1 MWEASSNLA
10 QERQTLISE
19 LRTRSQNMT
28 FSQACDLNAE
38 QIPTRLALV
47 DRTTRMTWSEVRDC
61 SNRLSRAMLEQGF
74 MRPDIALVHLSN
86 CAEQFLIRL
95 ACEKAGIRV
104 ILTNSAFRETELVSI
119 IERTDPKVAFLS
131 AKRAAE
137 GHYDRLREILEAKT
151 LKIHSI
157 TVGDDKVSWGIR
169 YRDLLSRCSSN
180 ISDHLLD
187 HTRFGWNERF
197 YLTTTSGST
206 SAPKIADT
214 IYGHRIWL
222 SLRHAEG
229 IHLALGEKIAALP
242 PMTSGTSDSLVHHA
256 APYYG
261 ATIVIEPRFDP
272 IETTKFLVAEGVH
285 VATAIPTMLAR
296 MMAHG
301 AIESL
306 ADAPFR
312 CFATYA
318 ASISYELATAVEER
332 AKCRIVRCYGTM
344 DFGGISM
351 STLDDDREVRI
362 RSVGKPF
369 PDNDVRVLNQRG
381 EDAAPGT
388 PGEIVM
394 RRSPLVMGTGYYRD
408 LEKTLESWNDEFYR
422 LGDVGTLDAA
432 GNIHLAGRG
441 TEMIIRGGQNIAPSE
456 VEELMV
462 THPKIIDVA
471 VVGLPDEDLGERVC
485 ACDLLKEGETLK
497 LEETRE
503 HFSSLGVAPFKTP
516 EKIVVFEEF
525 PVTMS
530 GMKVDKL
537 RIIELLTR
545 ETVKWNDS

>member
-1 MWEASSNLA
+1 
-10 QERQTLISE
+10 
-19 LRTRSQNMT
+19 
-28 FSQACDLNAE
+28 
-38 QIPTRLALV
+38 
-47 DRTTRMTWSEVRDC
+47 
-61 SNRLSRAMLEQGF
+61 
-74 MRPDIALVHLSN
+74 
-86 CAEQFLIRL
+86 
-95 ACEKAGIRV
+95 
-104 ILTNSAFRETELVSI
+104 
-119 IERTDPKVAFLS
+119 
-131 AKRAAE
+131 
-137 GHYDRLREILEAKT
+137 
-151 LKIHSI
+151 
-157 TVGDDKVSWGIR
+157 
-169 YRDLLSRCSSN
+169 
-180 ISDHLLD
+180 
-187 HTRFGWNERF
+187 
-197 YLTTTSGST
+197 
-206 SAPKIADT
+206 
-214 IYGHRIWL
+214 
-222 SLRHAEG
+222 
-229 IHLALGEKIAALP
+229 
-242 PMTSGTSDSLVHHA
+242 
-256 APYYG
+256 
-261 ATIVIEPRFDP
+261 
-272 IETTKFLVAEGVH
+272 
-285 VATAIPTMLAR
+285 
-296 MMAHG
+296 
-301 AIESL
+301 
-306 ADAPFR
+306 
-312 CFATYA
+312 
-318 ASISYELATAVEER
+318 
-332 AKCRIVRCYGTM
+332 M

-462 THPKIIDVA
+462 THSKIIDVA

-485 ACDLLKEGETLK
+485 ACVLLKEGETLK

-545 ETVKWNDS
+545 EAAKWNDS